1 MRFASIAARTALV
14 GALLAAGVAFAEGDA
29 TEPNAVL
36 RETTMKAIGGS
47 MKVLGDMAGGKAAY
61 DAVAAEE
68 AKAKLVAAVAEIPT
82 SFATQGEADPTS
94 EAKPEIW
101 ANWDDFLKDAE
112 ALKAAAD
119 AADVS
124 SVDTIKTAM
133 GALGGACKD
142 CHTEYR
148 VMN

>member
-1 MRFASIAARTALV
+1 
-14 GALLAAGVAFAEGDA
+14 
-29 TEPNAVL
+29 
-36 RETTMKAIGGS
+36 MKAIGGS
-47 MKVLGDMAGGKAAY
+47 MKVLGDMAGGKTAY
-61 DAVAAEE
+61 DAAAAEE

-82 SFATQGEADPTS
+82 SFATQGAADPNS

-101 ANWDDFLKDAE
+101 ANWDDFLKDAQT
-112 ALKAAAD
+112 LKAAAD

-133 GALGGACKD
+133 GALGGVCKD